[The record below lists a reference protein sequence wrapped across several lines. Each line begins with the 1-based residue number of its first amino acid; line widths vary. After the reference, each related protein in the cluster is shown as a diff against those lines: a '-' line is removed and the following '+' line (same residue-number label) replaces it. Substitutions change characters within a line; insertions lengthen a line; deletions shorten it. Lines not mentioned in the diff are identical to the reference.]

1 MFHKK
6 VPWLGTLV
14 NIAGMECSF
23 RVYSLDMFEEK
34 YTWVAL
40 ASLLLPKDSFVED
53 CNINIQHVKEKTNT
67 EAVITTKYVD
77 LIKQLHVQLP
87 RTLRQLHD
95 GQPTLNAC

>member
-1 MFHKK
+1 MDWKPTYK
-6 VPWLGTLV
+6 TPPGR
-14 NIAGMECSF
+14 NIASTSRISF
-23 RVYSLDMFEEK
+23 PKLGRITFEN
-34 YTWVAL
+34 
-40 ASLLLPKDSFVED
+40 ASTFTLGSSFVED

-67 EAVITTKYVD
+67 ETVITTKYVD